1 MLNMARADLLYDL
14 IKYGLI
20 NDSPNF
26 RKVAEAICAE
36 ERAKQHGV
44 LANRVEELLRI
55 QSRPLMRDALQPT
68 VRNGNGEQNLF
79 IEKIPTRKLEQLL
92 LPKSVIES
100 CRDLIEEQS
109 RADLL
114 RSHGLEPRNKILLVG
129 PPGNGKTSLA
139 EAIAEALMLPLLT
152 VKYESIVG
160 AYLGETAARLGKLF
174 DYAKIRQCVLFF
186 DEFETLG
193 KERGDTHETGEIKR
207 VVSSLLLQIDAL
219 PSYVIVIAATNH
231 DALLDRAAWR
241 RFQIRLPLPKPS
253 RRELELWFKQF
264 EDRIG
269 FNFGFEPSTLAKKF
283 LGKSYAEAEEFALSV
298 YRKYILK
305 APNGNVKEITQ
316 NQLSLYLSGAQSNIE
331 NSQEEG
337 VE

>member
-1 MLNMARADLLYDL
+1 MARADLLYDL
-14 IKYGLI
+14 IKYGLV
-20 NDSPNF
+20 NDNPNF

-44 LANRVEELLRI
+44 LANKIEELLKI
-55 QSRPLMRDALQPT
+55 QNRPIMRDPLLPT
-68 VRNGNGEQNLF
+68 IRNGNGEQTLF
-79 IEKIPTRKLEQLL
+79 VEKIPAKKLEQLL
-92 LPKSVIES
+92 LPKSVVES

-139 EAIAEALMLPLLT
+139 EAIAEALMLPLFT

-160 AYLGETAARLGKLF
+160 AYLGETATRLGKLF
-174 DYAKIRQCVLFF
+174 DYAKTRQCVLFF

-219 PSYVIVIAATNH
+219 PSYTIVIAATNH

-241 RFQIRLPLPKPS
+241 RFQLRLSLPKPS
-253 RRELELWFKQF
+253 RRDLEMWFKHF
-264 EDRIG
+264 ESRVG
-269 FNFGFEPSTLAKKF
+269 FDFGLEPSTLAKKL
-283 LGKSYAEAEEFALSV
+283 LGKSFAEAEEFALSV
-298 YRKYILK
+298 YRKYILRI
-305 APNGNVKEITQ
+305 PSGNVKEITQ
-316 NQLSLYLSGAQSNIE
+316 NELSLYLAGAQSNIDAKT
-331 NSQEEG
+331 NQEEG
-337 VE
+337 AE